1 MNKGVWNLGGD
12 LEYFVDCIKNNNKTN
27 LKDYAYKC
35 IELVYNYNSNYELDI
50 FSACVIQGNAFGGG
64 FESALSGNYII
75 AEESA
80 KFSFPEV
87 VFGTFPGMGA
97 YSFLTKKVGFQKASE
112 IINSNKTFSAQDI
125 HDLGIINKVCE
136 DGLGIATMSMLIK
149 RGEVE
154 KILSNPFLNICNKV
168 PKKELLD
175 VVDVWLEKS
184 FLLSEDNLNKM
195 LKLANLQKRKIEQI
209 KQIEPNH
216 VDELRLSEVDSLINN
231 SF

>member
-1 MNKGVWNLGGD
+1 M
-12 LEYFVDCIKNNNKTN
+12 
-27 LKDYAYKC
+27 
-35 IELVYNYNSNYELDI
+35 
-50 FSACVIQGNAFGGG
+50 
-64 FESALSGNYII
+64 
-75 AEESA
+75 
-80 KFSFPEV
+80 
-87 VFGTFPGMGA
+87 
-97 YSFLTKKVGFQKASE
+97 
-112 IINSNKTFSAQDI
+112 
-125 HDLGIINKVCE
+125 GIINKVCE

>member
-1 MNKGVWNLGGD
+1 
-12 LEYFVDCIKNNNKTN
+12 
-27 LKDYAYKC
+27 
-35 IELVYNYNSNYELDI
+35 
-50 FSACVIQGNAFGGG
+50 
-64 FESALSGNYII
+64 
-75 AEESA
+75 
-80 KFSFPEV
+80 
-87 VFGTFPGMGA
+87 
-97 YSFLTKKVGFQKASE
+97 
-112 IINSNKTFSAQDI
+112 
-125 HDLGIINKVCE
+125 LGIINKVCE

-209 KQIEPNH
+209 KQTEPNH
-216 VDELRLSEVDSLINN
+216 IEELRLTELDSLINN

>member
-1 MNKGVWNLGGD
+1 
-12 LEYFVDCIKNNNKTN
+12 
-27 LKDYAYKC
+27 
-35 IELVYNYNSNYELDI
+35 
-50 FSACVIQGNAFGGG
+50 
-64 FESALSGNYII
+64 
-75 AEESA
+75 
-80 KFSFPEV
+80 
-87 VFGTFPGMGA
+87 
-97 YSFLTKKVGFQKASE
+97 
-112 IINSNKTFSAQDI
+112 
-125 HDLGIINKVCE
+125 LGIINKVCE

-216 VDELRLSEVDSLINN
+216 IEELRLTELDSLINN

>member
-1 MNKGVWNLGGD
+1 
-12 LEYFVDCIKNNNKTN
+12 
-27 LKDYAYKC
+27 
-35 IELVYNYNSNYELDI
+35 
-50 FSACVIQGNAFGGG
+50 
-64 FESALSGNYII
+64 
-75 AEESA
+75 
-80 KFSFPEV
+80 
-87 VFGTFPGMGA
+87 
-97 YSFLTKKVGFQKASE
+97 
-112 IINSNKTFSAQDI
+112 
-125 HDLGIINKVCE
+125 LGIINKVCE
-136 DGLGIATMSMLIK
+136 DGLDIATMSMLIK

-216 VDELRLSEVDSLINN
+216 IEELRLTELDSLINN

>member
-1 MNKGVWNLGGD
+1 M
-12 LEYFVDCIKNNNKTN
+12 
-27 LKDYAYKC
+27 
-35 IELVYNYNSNYELDI
+35 
-50 FSACVIQGNAFGGG
+50 
-64 FESALSGNYII
+64 
-75 AEESA
+75 
-80 KFSFPEV
+80 
-87 VFGTFPGMGA
+87 
-97 YSFLTKKVGFQKASE
+97 
-112 IINSNKTFSAQDI
+112 
-125 HDLGIINKVCE
+125 GIINKVCE

-216 VDELRLSEVDSLINN
+216 IEELRLTELDSLINN